1 MAQEASMKD
10 VGMYLM
16 GTLQLMF
23 EMADDAMSKYSVS
36 YDDVK
41 FEDRL
46 EDVGGL
52 SFVERSR
59 GEDGHINKDILERN
73 VGMVITCGAYMK
85 DRVIAELDRN
95 RVSRVQTEECINRN
109 GHLTNL
115 CHFVIDARDKELA
128 REIVEKLNTRES
140 IMRTDAKAF
149 AIRCNEQNISISSVD
164 MEQEKLDYMEKRGD
178 LRVPYCSVPLENNNC
193 RLYFETANA
202 DKVMSELKYATL
214 ILSASARANIM
225 ERDESWGKQ
234 IENVIA
240 KLGDTHA
247 SCVVYDAY
255 APDHY
260 VTSDSKGIH
269 LHIGK
274 QEELISRMDQGWDD
288 RLYEILRGYG
298 KINLVDDLTKN
309 REAGKPENFKQ
320 EVPVLDA
327 EKRIEMYKRELVEH
341 MEFRLDNMDLE
352 QKAQAK
358 DNQVRLDNSIWHAIQ
373 SGNSDLEMRLK
384 SDRSD
389 NMESLFGKRD
399 VNTVD
404 LADMRD
410 SEFIHAFC
418 MRALGYATLE
428 DPVALQAML
437 EEADKDPVMI
447 ALAAEDR
454 SVKVAFIQ
462 EIEESVEETRQI
474 KYELEE
480 AGPKDILI
488 DLEKEQT
495 ITAVINDHEMEEER

>member
-1 MAQEASMKD
+1 
-10 VGMYLM
+10 
-16 GTLQLMF
+16 
-23 EMADDAMSKYSVS
+23 
-36 YDDVK
+36 
-41 FEDRL
+41 
-46 EDVGGL
+46 
-52 SFVERSR
+52 
-59 GEDGHINKDILERN
+59 
-73 VGMVITCGAYMK
+73 
-85 DRVIAELDRN
+85 
-95 RVSRVQTEECINRN
+95 
-109 GHLTNL
+109 
-115 CHFVIDARDKELA
+115 
-128 REIVEKLNTRES
+128 
-140 IMRTDAKAF
+140 
-149 AIRCNEQNISISSVD
+149 
-164 MEQEKLDYMEKRGD
+164 
-178 LRVPYCSVPLENNNC
+178 
-193 RLYFETANA
+193 
-202 DKVMSELKYATL
+202 
-214 ILSASARANIM
+214 
-225 ERDESWGKQ
+225 
-234 IENVIA
+234 
-240 KLGDTHA
+240 
-247 SCVVYDAY
+247 
-255 APDHY
+255 
-260 VTSDSKGIH
+260 
-269 LHIGK
+269 
-274 QEELISRMDQGWDD
+274 
-288 RLYEILRGYG
+288 
-298 KINLVDDLTKN
+298 
-309 REAGKPENFKQ
+309 
-320 EVPVLDA
+320 
-327 EKRIEMYKRELVEH
+327 
-341 MEFRLDNMDLE
+341 MDLE

>member
-1 MAQEASMKD
+1 
-10 VGMYLM
+10 
-16 GTLQLMF
+16 
-23 EMADDAMSKYSVS
+23 
-36 YDDVK
+36 
-41 FEDRL
+41 
-46 EDVGGL
+46 
-52 SFVERSR
+52 
-59 GEDGHINKDILERN
+59 
-73 VGMVITCGAYMK
+73 
-85 DRVIAELDRN
+85 
-95 RVSRVQTEECINRN
+95 
-109 GHLTNL
+109 
-115 CHFVIDARDKELA
+115 
-128 REIVEKLNTRES
+128 
-140 IMRTDAKAF
+140 
-149 AIRCNEQNISISSVD
+149 
-164 MEQEKLDYMEKRGD
+164 
-178 LRVPYCSVPLENNNC
+178 
-193 RLYFETANA
+193 
-202 DKVMSELKYATL
+202 
-214 ILSASARANIM
+214 M
-225 ERDESWGKQ
+225 ERDESGGKQ

-298 KINLVDDLTKN
+298 KIHLVDDLTKN

>member
-1 MAQEASMKD
+1 MNFKIKHKIPGRIR
-10 VGMYLM
+10 VHM
-16 GTLQLMF
+16 GQSRMSFDQADTLQYFLETQPGVTKATVYEQTQDAVIEYDGELKELMEALKSF
-23 EMADDAMSKYSVS
+23 HY
-36 YDDVK
+36 
-41 FEDRL
+41 
-46 EDVGGL
+46 EDVQLPDSVRSSSGRAL
-52 SFVERSR
+52 NVEYK
-59 GEDGHINKDILERN
+59 EKLIGHVAKRLFTKYMLPLPIRN
-73 VGMVITCGAYMK
+73 VYTIW
-85 DRVIAELDRN
+85 
-95 RVSRVQTEECINRN
+95 
-109 GHLTNL
+109 
-115 CHFVIDARDKELA
+115 
-128 REIVEKLNTRES
+128 
-140 IMRTDAKAF
+140 KAF
-149 AIRCNEQNISISSVD
+149 R
-164 MEQEKLDYMEKRGD
+164 
-178 LRVPYCSVPLENNNC
+178 
-193 RLYFETANA
+193 
-202 DKVMSELKYATL
+202 
-214 ILSASARANIM
+214 
-225 ERDESWGKQ
+225 
-234 IENVIA
+234 
-240 KLGDTHA
+240 
-247 SCVVYDAY
+247 
-255 APDHY
+255 Y
-260 VTSDSKGIH
+260 VKEGVLCLSKGK
-269 LHIGK
+269 L
-274 QEELISRMDQGWDD
+274 
-288 RLYEILRGYG
+288 
-298 KINLVDDLTKN
+298 
-309 REAGKPENFKQ
+309 